1 MNKKDAVIALNDG
14 LQDRG
19 NQIQVIEY
27 DNVPYQVQRDVYK
40 AQLQKYKDTIIHL
53 KTRYVDHSKDLGK
66 DNIIIILRKH
76 TTSANDRYH
85 DLLYYVVRRQGRK
98 RYIKLRWFG

>member
-1 MNKKDAVIALNDG
+1 MNKKDAVIALNDS

-19 NQIQVIEY
+19 NQMQVIEY
-27 DNVPYQVQRDVYK
+27 ESVAYQVQRDAYK
-40 AQLQKYKDTIIHL
+40 AQLQKYQDTIIHL
-53 KTRYVDHSKDLGK
+53 KTCYVDHSKDLGK

-76 TTSANDRYH
+76 TTTANDRYH

-98 RYIKLRWFG
+98 TYVKLR

>member
-27 DNVPYQVQRDVYK
+27 ENVPYQVQRDVYK

-53 KTRYVDHSKDLGK
+53 KTRYV
-66 DNIIIILRKH
+66 
-76 TTSANDRYH
+76 SANDRYH